1 MELKYRNFFGEN
13 GLTQT
18 SANYIANKAKE
29 YISAIEGRYMEFDF
43 FSTSIS
49 LIGSD
54 AKTLVSTGI
63 TEDEVKDLKKV
74 CLDVAKAKS
83 LIAYLRE
90 AIKERDRIIKEV
102 KAMDF
107 DHPEEPLYGISPKK
121 EDYITEADILN
132 SWSAEKLAR
141 YYYLQS
147 IAATFGSMVH
157 PDGPYHKA
165 RERFLKLEI
174 TEATING
181 ADTIIRTNVPTVHPA
196 TVDGEFFEMQEQQR
210 NAQAEFNGMLH
221 EIELAL
227 EKDKVEKDDKYASEM
242 KEYYSLMAKIHS
254 QDNVERNRL
263 LEEALALKIVIP
275 ANLKGIYDKISDRT
289 ALA

>member
-1 MELKYRNFFGEN
+1 MELKHRNFFGES

-29 YISAIEGRYMEFDF
+29 YISTLCEKYNRFDF

-54 AKTLVSTGI
+54 VKTLISHGMEEET
-63 TEDEVKDLKKV
+63 VKDLKKI

-90 AIKERDRIIKEV
+90 AIKERDRIIKEI
-102 KAMDF
+102 KTMEF
-107 DHPEEPLYGISPKK
+107 EHPEAPDSPVR
-121 EDYITEADILN
+121 EQYLTEEDILN

-147 IAATFGSMVH
+147 IAATFGGMVH

-165 RERFLKLEI
+165 RERFLKLEFN
-174 TEATING
+174 EAQVNG
-181 ADTIIRTNVPTVHPA
+181 ANTIIKTNVPTVHPA
-196 TVDGEFFEMQEQQR
+196 IVDGEFFEMQEQQR
-210 NAQAEFNGMLH
+210 NAQAEFNGLRH

-227 EKDKVEKDDKYASEM
+227 EKDKIEKDNKYSTEM
-242 KEYYSLMAKIHS
+242 KEHVNLTS
-254 QDNVERNRL
+254 QICSEDNVKRNGL
-263 LEEALALKIVIP
+263 LQEALALKIIIP
-275 ANLKGIYDKISDRT
+275 ANLKGIYDKISDKT
-289 ALA
+289 PPA

>member
-1 MELKYRNFFGEN
+1 MELKHRNFFGEQ

-29 YISAIEGRYMEFDF
+29 YISSICDRYLHFDF

-54 AKTLVSTGI
+54 AKTLVSTGMS
-63 TEDEVKDLKKV
+63 ESEVKDLKKV

-90 AIKERDRIIKEV
+90 AIKERDKIIRDV
-102 KAMDF
+102 KTMTF
-107 DHPEEPLYGISPKK
+107 DHAEELISPVR
-121 EDYITEADILN
+121 EQYVTEEEIID

-147 IAATFGSMVH
+147 IAATFGGMVH

-165 RERFLKLEI
+165 RERYLRLEEH
-174 TEATING
+174 EASING
-181 ADTIIRTNVPTVHPA
+181 VNTVIKTNTRTVHPA

-210 NAQAEFNGMLH
+210 NAQAEFNGLRH

-227 EKDKVEKDDKYASEM
+227 EKDKIEKDNKYASAM
-242 KEYYSLMAKIHS
+242 KEYYSLSSKLNS
-254 QDNVERNRL
+254 QDEVERNRL

-275 ANLKGIYDKISDRT
+275 ANLKGIYDKISDKT
-289 ALA
+289 SLA

>member
-1 MELKYRNFFGEN
+1 MELKHRNFFGEQ

-29 YISAIEGRYMEFDF
+29 YISSICERYLHFDF

-54 AKTLVSTGI
+54 AKTLVSTGMP
-63 TEDEVKDLKKV
+63 ESEVKDLKKV

-90 AIKERDRIIKEV
+90 AIKERDKVIRDV
-102 KAMDF
+102 KTMKF
-107 DHPEEPLYGISPKK
+107 DHAEELISPVR
-121 EDYITEADILN
+121 EQYVTEEEIID

-147 IAATFGSMVH
+147 IAATFGGMVH

-165 RERFLKLEI
+165 RERYLKLEEH
-174 TEATING
+174 EASING
-181 ADTIIRTNVPTVHPA
+181 MNTVIKTNTRTVHPA

-210 NAQAEFNGMLH
+210 NAQAEFNGLRH

-227 EKDKVEKDDKYASEM
+227 EKDKIEKDNKYASAM
-242 KEYYSLMAKIHS
+242 KEYYSLSSKFNS
-254 QDNVERNRL
+254 QDEVERNRL

-275 ANLKGIYDKISDRT
+275 ANLKGIYDKISDKT
-289 ALA
+289 SLA